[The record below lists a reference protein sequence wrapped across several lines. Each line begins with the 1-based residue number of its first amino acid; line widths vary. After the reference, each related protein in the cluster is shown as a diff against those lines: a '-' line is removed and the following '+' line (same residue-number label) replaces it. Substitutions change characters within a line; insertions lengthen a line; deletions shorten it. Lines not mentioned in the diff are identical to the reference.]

1 MVATPYATLYPTGQK
16 MPIVGM
22 GTWKLDTKEAADTIY
37 QAVKNG
43 YRQFDGAC
51 DYGNEPECGEGL
63 QRALKDGLV
72 KRDEVF
78 VTSKVRSRSYRFCA
92 YFLTTRSQLWNT
104 FHAGKDVLPICKKQ
118 LADWGLEYFDLYLVH
133 FRACSFYF

>member
-37 QAVKNG
+37 QAVQNG

-51 DYGNEPECGEGL
+51 DYGNEKECGDGL
-63 QRALKDGLV
+63 TRALKDGLI
-72 KRDEVF
+72 KREDVF
-78 VTSKVRSRSYRFCA
+78 ITSKVSA
-92 YFLTTRSQLWNT
+92 
-104 FHAGKDVLPICKKQ
+104 H
-118 LADWGLEYFDLYLVH
+118 
-133 FRACSFYF
+133 

>member
-51 DYGNEPECGEGL
+51 DYGNEPECGAGL

-78 VTSKVRSRSYRFCA
+78 VTSKVRSHYRSIWRNFLITCDTALEHLPRRKGCA
-92 YFLTTRSQLWNT
+92 AHLQEAAR
-104 FHAGKDVLPICKKQ
+104 
-118 LADWGLEYFDLYLVH
+118 
-133 FRACSFYF
+133 

>member
-1 MVATPYATLYPTGQK
+1 MVATPYVTLYPTGQK

-37 QAVKNG
+37 QAVQNG

-51 DYGNEPECGEGL
+51 DYGNEKECGDGL

-72 KRDEVF
+72 KREDVF
-78 VTSKVRSRSYRFCA
+78 ITSKVRIFAQSELLW
-92 YFLTTRSQLWNT
+92 LT
-104 FHAGKDVLPICKKQ
+104 
-118 LADWGLEYFDLYLVH
+118 LAL
-133 FRACSFYF
+133 

>member
-1 MVATPYATLYPTGQK
+1 MVATPYVTLYPTGQK

-37 QAVKNG
+37 QAVQNG

-51 DYGNEPECGEGL
+51 DYGNEPECGAGL

-78 VTSKVRSRSYRFCA
+78 VTSKVRSPSRSSLSNLLIASRTA
-92 YFLTTRSQLWNT
+92 LE
-104 FHAGKDVLPICKKQ
+104 HLPRWKGCDAHLQ
-118 LADWGLEYFDLYLVH
+118 EAA
-133 FRACSFYF
+133 R